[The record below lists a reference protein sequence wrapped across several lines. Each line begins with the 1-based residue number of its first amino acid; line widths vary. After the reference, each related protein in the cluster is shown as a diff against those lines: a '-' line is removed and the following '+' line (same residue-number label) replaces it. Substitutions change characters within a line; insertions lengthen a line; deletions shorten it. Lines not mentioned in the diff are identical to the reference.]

1 MACADYA
8 GRTKDN
14 LGASQVPLG
23 GSQILR
29 LELKCMP
36 ICERIFSCPLFI
48 ASRRSR
54 IDSVEFE
61 GALENHGHRAGI
73 GPGLSLM
80 VVMSAAALRCCTN
93 TPEILN
99 TFLKSPINCRHAL
112 DNLVQQSCRARQV
125 PTEIAYDFRRHIRGG
140 AEACFK
146 AYSAAKRFFDLQRII
161 PMEACSSGRR
171 KVSSKTDK

>member
-73 GPGLSLM
+73 
-80 VVMSAAALRCCTN
+80 
-93 TPEILN
+93 
-99 TFLKSPINCRHAL
+99 
-112 DNLVQQSCRARQV
+112 RARALPYGRNV
-125 PTEIAYDFRRHIRGG
+125 RCGSALLYEYSGNTEYILEISNKLPTR
-140 AEACFK
+140 
-146 AYSAAKRFFDLQRII
+146 
-161 PMEACSSGRR
+161 P
-171 KVSSKTDK
+171 